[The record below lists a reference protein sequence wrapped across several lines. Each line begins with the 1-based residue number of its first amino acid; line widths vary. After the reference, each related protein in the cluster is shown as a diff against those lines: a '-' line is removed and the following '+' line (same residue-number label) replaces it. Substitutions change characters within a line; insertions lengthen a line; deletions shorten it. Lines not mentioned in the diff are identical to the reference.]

1 MSTHTVGSGILRVAR
16 GTGRFNRTV
25 GMMIGSTIV
34 LSATIIIYSQS
45 NLAGEANGAVAAENS
60 LVLISKTLMPYMI
73 AAVVAAITAMGVLA
87 LIPLRKME
95 EPTERMV
102 SRLEEMAS
110 GDLATRLHINAE
122 HPQLRD
128 LAGAINNASVELSL
142 QVAHLKVVNR
152 HQWEMLC
159 GIRAAAQAGD
169 YEAVLR
175 NVDVMEKNWLRIAE
189 VEQQLITG

>member
-1 MSTHTVGSGILRVAR
+1 MSAHTVGSGILRAAR
-16 GTGRFNRTV
+16 GTGRFYRTV
-25 GMMIGSTIV
+25 GMMIGSAIV

-45 NLAGEANGAVAAENS
+45 NLAGETSIAAGDS
-60 LVLISKTLMPYMI
+60 LILAAKTLTPYMI
-73 AAVVAAITAMGVLA
+73 AAVIAAITAMGVLA
-87 LIPLRKME
+87 LMPLRTME

-128 LAGAINNASVELSL
+128 LASAINNTSVELSR
-142 QVAHLKVVNR
+142 QIAHLKVVNR

-169 YEAVLR
+169 HETVLR